1 MYHKA
6 FLLIILLISSILTPS
21 YSDEVAQE
29 FTITAVLPNV
39 NGKEFNSIS
48 VVDIRDSSSVNP
60 INRGDEINLGRA
72 EDMLYSYKDM
82 FSIDYTSN
90 STGRVNISVTLSPAY
105 NGNDSQKHII
115 YNYKCTPS
123 MSCSSPDF
131 NELIPEEEW
140 LKDEKPHFYGYSY
153 IIPSNSL
160 AGQITSTEI
169 KCTYEFSIIEHIYE
183 YHDPWIGESYFSQ
196 SSSISRDIL
205 EKDTLSRRLSF
216 SFKFDEDSYIS
227 ATESSGSNNVYYID
241 VTIGVNAE

>member
-6 FLLIILLISSILTPS
+6 FLLIILLISSILAPS

-60 INRGDEINLGRA
+60 INRGDEIDLGRA

-140 LKDEKPHFYGYSY
+140 LEDEESHFYGYSY

-160 AGQITSTEI
+160 AGQIAGADVISN
-169 KCTYEFSIIEHIYE
+169 YEFSVTENFYE
-183 YHDPWIGESYFSQ
+183 YYDPWRGDSYFKK